1 MTKFA
6 KIASVLALVLALA
19 ACAQGRAQD
28 ESVVNGDRTF
38 SSAQSK

>member
-6 KIASVLALVLALA
+6 KIASVLALVLVLG
-19 ACAQGRAQD
+19 ACSTGSAQQ
-28 ESVVNGDRTF
+28 ESVVNGDSTF